1 MPLAMVSLGDLESN
15 GGTLGSEHKYRF
27 DQTSQLLEG

>member
-15 GGTLGSEHKYRF
+15 GGTLGSEHKCRF
-27 DQTSQLLEG
+27 DQTAQLLEG